1 MYSIFIWH
9 VRQYGYRAELCVQAC
24 LQSPIVTWPAGL
36 SLGEYCALVFAGVL
50 SFEDGLKVVKAR
62 GESMAAAATVGER
75 ITPLKL
81 VRPYCLSGLT
91 ACQGLLCIRACCLS
105 GLVVYQSLLLVRPW
119 CVSGLVACQGL
130 LRITGL
136 LQALGLLAHT
146 YSVSQQTANCNSGA
160 LLGVHLGED
169 SGYAKG
175 GMVVYSTII
184 QYIAIAEDVAVR

>member
-91 ACQGLLCIRACCLS
+91 ACQALQLVRACCVSGLVACQGLLCIRACCLS
-105 GLVVYQSLLLVRPW
+105 GLGVYQGLLLVRAC
-119 CVSGLVACQGL
+119 CVSQAYCRLWACL
-130 LRITGL
+130 LTHTVCRSK
-136 LQALGLLAHT
+136 LQIVIPVHCLAF
-146 YSVSQQTANCNSGA
+146 
-160 LLGVHLGED
+160 
-169 SGYAKG
+169 
-175 GMVVYSTII
+175 I
-184 QYIAIAEDVAVR
+184 